1 MQTLELANWAVPLR
15 EALQAAN
22 GEPLVITEDGLP
34 KYVVRS
40 LVDDDLADELIS
52 LHPEFLASI
61 QAARQHKAEGK
72 VKTLAEVKAKYA
84 KSSE

>member
-61 QAARQHKAEGK
+61 QAARRHKAEGK
-72 VKTLAEVKAKYA
+72 VKTLAEVKAEYG
-84 KSSE
+84 KSNQ